1 MLLEQGVEAEVLGDP
16 PEGRHGA
23 EVADRCGVRAV
34 GVLEAPEEVIGLA
47 EMGQD
52 NGSGFAVD
60 PSALHDLPVGMSA
73 DRLGHEA
80 RHEISVYGHRH
91 ELTHQPTSGFRA
103 RSYEAVERYVV
114 AVRLARAYVHQR

>member
-1 MLLEQGVEAEVLGDP
+1 LGLRAGAEGAAEGREQEIVGHGMTWPAFGGMLWEQGVEAEVLGDP

-34 GVLEAPEEVIGLA
+34 GLWEAPEEVISLA

-60 PSALHDLPVGMSA
+60 PSALHDLPGGMSA
-73 DRLGHEA
+73 DRLGHET
-80 RHEISVYGHRH
+80 RHGINIR
-91 ELTHQPTSGFRA
+91 R
-103 RSYEAVERYVV
+103 
-114 AVRLARAYVHQR
+114 